1 MATLFTPY
9 ELRGMRMPNRIMI
22 SPMCQYAAHEG
33 FATDWHTGYISK
45 VSFGGA
51 GCVMVEVSVV
61 EKRGRGTYGDLGI
74 WDDAHISGLRA
85 LATLIETAGAVPA
98 IQIGHAGRKV
108 SAQRPWDGNGPLGQR
123 DARERSELPWVG
135 VGASPIPVDDRWVPP
150 REATE
155 ADIDAFV
162 EAFRQGA
169 RRAVQAGF
177 KFVELHMAHGYLL
190 NSFLSPIANQRTD
203 AYGGSREN
211 RMRFPLRAA
220 AAVREAL
227 GQDIP
232 MSVRLSSVDG
242 LEGGWTLDDS
252 IAFSRELKAIG
263 ADIIDCSSGGIT
275 GPATAARVAIPRG
288 PGYQVPFAD
297 AIRKEVGIPTI
308 AVGLITDPAHAES
321 ILNEG
326 KADIIAIGRQA
337 LQDPNWPLNAALALG
352 VDPEFNKWP
361 VQHGWWLARR
371 AGIPPAAWP
380 GNT

>member
-1 MATLFTPY
+1 
-9 ELRGMRMPNRIMI
+9 
-22 SPMCQYAAHEG
+22 
-33 FATDWHTGYISK
+33 
-45 VSFGGA
+45 
-51 GCVMVEVSVV
+51 
-61 EKRGRGTYGDLGI
+61 
-74 WDDAHISGLRA
+74 
-85 LATLIETAGAVPA
+85 
-98 IQIGHAGRKV
+98 
-108 SAQRPWDGNGPLGQR
+108 
-123 DARERSELPWVG
+123 
-135 VGASPIPVDDRWVPP
+135 
-150 REATE
+150 
-155 ADIDAFV
+155 
-162 EAFRQGA
+162 
-169 RRAVQAGF
+169 
-177 KFVELHMAHGYLL
+177 
-190 NSFLSPIANQRTD
+190 
-203 AYGGSREN
+203 
-211 RMRFPLRAA
+211 MRFPLRAA